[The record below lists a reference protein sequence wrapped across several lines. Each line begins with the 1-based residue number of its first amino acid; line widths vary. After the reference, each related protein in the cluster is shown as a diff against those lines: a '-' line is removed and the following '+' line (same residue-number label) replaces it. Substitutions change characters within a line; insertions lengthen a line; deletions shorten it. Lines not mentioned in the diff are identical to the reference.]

1 MKRIFNKYTLIFI
14 IILISIL
21 FVNHSK
27 VDAVSYKSDFVK
39 LEETT
44 TLETDE
50 FEMDLEYTV
59 FSNGTPEKPAAITG
73 YAKRKTNDMYY
84 YHYIVYYYNANKQ
97 EIGATDG
104 YNGIWDNISSSS
116 TGSYI
121 SSFLE
126 QKNMYNN
133 YKLTDIKY
141 YKLFVEPS
149 TKEITHNYLYNNNT
163 KLNENGLDDITDFN
177 TISMTIKEKSTNET
191 NSQYTNNIN
200 SNNYTYLSNSYD
212 YVINNYNID
221 MVVNED
227 NTFDITETIT
237 AYFNVPKHGIFRK
250 IPLKNSITRL
260 DGTKSNN
267 RAKISN
273 ISVNENY
280 TTSNESGYKVIKIG
294 DSNKTLTGSHTY
306 TIKYTY
312 NIGKDPVKNAD
323 ELYFNLIGDE
333 WDTTINNISFKITM
347 PKSFDKSLLGFSSG
361 QTGSTNSSNVRYN
374 VIGNT
379 ITGSVNN
386 TLKPGE
392 ALTVRLTLPDGYFVV
407 AGLKLDSFSIFVIIV
422 SLACV
427 FIAYRLWAKYGKDEQ
442 VIETVEFYPPEGYN
456 SAEIG
461 FLYEGSASNESIIS
475 LLIYL
480 ANKGYLKIEETEEK
494 MLFSKSKGFRIT
506 KLKEYDGNNECE
518 KIFFNGLFKGGIT
531 GTLNMTKAKEIMQ
544 EAKAYGEK
552 ISFQDALELSMET
565 GATKQSVTAT
575 DLYNSFYTTL
585 NRIKTNLNSK
595 ENKHKIFE
603 SAASGKGKWLIL
615 MIIAIFILITV
626 KPILEYGEGGI
637 AMLPFALIF
646 PGIGFTVLFTMV
658 FGKTNSTVYVN
669 GRPSKSPVA
678 PKIFGLVWGGMFGGM
693 PWAFIVLP
701 CLLQNTFHLLTYFIG
716 IVCIAA
722 LVIFRNIMPKRT
734 PYGNEMLGKIKGF
747 RRFLKLA
754 EKPQLESLVMQNP
767 EYFYN
772 ILPYTYALGV
782 SDVWINQFES
792 IAIEAP
798 HWYDSHDHFSVHTF
812 GAFMSSTMSSAS
824 TAMSSSPSSSSGGGG
839 SSGGGSSGGGSGG
852 GGGGSW

>member
-1 MKRIFNKYTLIFI
+1 MIRKKIMS
-14 IILISIL
+14 IILIVFALLTIIL
-21 FVNHSK
+21 PNYCNAVT
-27 VDAVSYKSDFVK
+27 VDFGYKNINVATSVETKDVITS
-39 LEETT
+39 TT
-44 TLETDE
+44 T
-50 FEMDLEYTV
+50 
-59 FSNGTPEKPAAITG
+59 SSS
-73 YAKRKTNDMYY
+73 TN
-84 YHYIVYYYNANKQ
+84 
-97 EIGATDG
+97 
-104 YNGIWDNISSSS
+104 SSSS
-116 TGSYI
+116 KYNYSSY
-121 SSFLE
+121 
-126 QKNMYNN
+126 
-133 YKLTDIKY
+133 
-141 YKLFVEPS
+141 
-149 TKEITHNYLYNNNT
+149 
-163 KLNENGLDDITDFN
+163 
-177 TISMTIKEKSTNET
+177 
-191 NSQYTNNIN
+191 
-200 SNNYTYLSNSYD
+200 SNYD
-212 YVINNYNID
+212 YVINSYNID
-221 MVVNED
+221 MVVNEN

-237 AYFNVPKHGIFRK
+237 AYFNVSKHGIFRK

-267 RAKISN
+267 KAQITN
-273 ISVNENY
+273 ISVNEDY
-280 TTSNESGYKVIKIG
+280 TTYNENGYKVIKIG
-294 DSNKTLTGSHTY
+294 DANKTLTGSQTY

-333 WDTTINNISFKITM
+333 WDTTISDTSFKITM

-361 QTGSTNSSNVRYN
+361 QTGSTNSSNVKYN

-379 ITGSVNN
+379 ITGTVNN

-392 ALTVRLTLPDGYFVV
+392 ALTVRLALPDEYFVG
-407 AGLKLDSFSIFVIIV
+407 AGLEIDKFFVFVIV
-422 SLACV
+422 VCLVCV
-427 FIAYRLWAKYGKDEQ
+427 FISFRLWAKYGKDEQ

-456 SAEIG
+456 SAEVG
-461 FLYEGSASNESIIS
+461 FLYEGTASDESIIS

-480 ANKGYLKIEETEEK
+480 ANKGYLQIEETEEK

-518 KIFFNGLFKGGIT
+518 KIFFNGLFKGGAA
-531 GTLNMTKAKEIMQ
+531 GTVNMAKAREIMQ
-544 EAKAYGEK
+544 EAKLHGEK

-585 NRIKTNLNSK
+585 NIIKLNLNSK

-603 SAASGKGKWLIL
+603 STASGKGKWLIL
-615 MIIAIFILITV
+615 MIIAIFVLITIR
-626 KPILEYGEGGI
+626 PIMEYGEGGL

-658 FGKTNSTVYVN
+658 FGKT
-669 GRPSKSPVA
+669 PV
-678 PKIFGLVWGGMFGGM
+678 PLKIFGLIWGGMFGGM

-701 CLLQNTFHLLTYFIG
+701 CLLQNMFHLITYFIG
-716 IVCIAA
+716 IACIAA
-722 LVIFRNIMPKRT
+722 IVIFKNIMPKRT
-734 PYGNEMLGKIKGF
+734 TYGNEMLGKLKGF
-747 RRFLKLA
+747 RRFLETA

-792 IAIEAP
+792 IALEAP
-798 HWYDSHDHFSVHTF
+798 HWYNSHDHFSVHTF
-812 GAFMSSTMSSAS
+812 GAFMNSTMNSAS
-824 TAMSSSPSSSSGGGG
+824 TAMSSSPSSSSGGS